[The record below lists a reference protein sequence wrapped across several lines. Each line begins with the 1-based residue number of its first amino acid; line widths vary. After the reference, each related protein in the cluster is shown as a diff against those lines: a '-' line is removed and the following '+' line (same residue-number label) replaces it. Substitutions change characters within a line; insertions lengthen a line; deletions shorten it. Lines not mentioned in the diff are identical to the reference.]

1 MDQNSINTMELKG
14 VSIIFENED
23 LIAVNKFAGML
34 TIPDRHDETQLS
46 LYKILSKKYGKVF
59 IVHRLDRDTSGLVLF
74 AKHEASHK
82 YLSQLFEKRNIEKIY
97 LGIIIGS
104 LQHET
109 GSINEP
115 IADHPFHKGIM
126 TINKKGKPSLTEYKM
141 LEDYGIYSA
150 VQFNIHSGRTHQ
162 IRVHMKF
169 AGHPIACDT
178 SYGDGKPVLL
188 SSFKKKY
195 RLSKDEEKERPILNR
210 LALHS
215 YQLNFK
221 DGHGNRYLLEAPL
234 PKDMK
239 ALLQQLKKHRPS

>member
-1 MDQNSINTMELKG
+1 MELKA

-23 LIAVNKFAGML
+23 FIAINKSAGML

-46 LYKILSKKYGKVF
+46 LYKILSQQYGKIF

-74 AKHEASHK
+74 AKNETSHK
-82 YLSQLFEKRNIEKIY
+82 YLSQLFEKRNIEKNYI
-97 LGIIIGS
+97 GIVRGS
-104 LQHET
+104 LPDLV
-109 GSINEP
+109 GAIDEP
-115 IADHPFHKGIM
+115 IAEHPFHKGEMI
-126 TINKKGKPSLTEYKM
+126 INKKGKASLTEYKVV
-141 LEDYGIYSA
+141 EDYGIYSA

-169 AGHPIACDT
+169 AGHPIACDPL
-178 SYGDGKPVLL
+178 YGDGKPILL

-195 RLSKDEEKERPILNR
+195 KLSKSEEEERPILNR

-221 DGHGNRYLLEAPL
+221 DADNNPHTLEAPV
-234 PKDMK
+234 PKDIK
-239 ALLQQLKKHRPS
+239 ALLQQLKKNRR